1 MAIRR
6 AAHAVYDTRYHI
18 VWAPKYRKWI
28 LRGDVRE
35 FVEQCFQEIARSHEF
50 EIEEMES
57 AEDHVHIFL
66 GFPPKYSISDV
77 VKSLKGSSARAIFQR
92 YPEVK
97 RELWG
102 GEFWEDGYFARTV
115 GDKVTKDMI
124 KKYIRYHTD
133 HERTPQQLE
142 LF

>member
-1 MAIRR
+1 
-6 AAHAVYDTRYHI
+6 
-18 VWAPKYRKWI
+18 
-28 LRGDVRE
+28 LRGDLRD
-35 FVEQCFQEIARSHEF
+35 FVEQCFREIAMNHDF
-50 EIEEMES
+50 EIEEMEI

-66 GFPPKYSISDV
+66 GFAPKYSISDV
-77 VKSLKGSSARAIFQR
+77 VKSLKGACARSIFMK

-115 GDKVTKDMI
+115 GDKVTKDII
-124 KKYIRYHTD
+124 KKYIKYHKD
-133 HERTPQQLE
+133 HEKTPQQLE